1 MIRFDIDDLLK
12 KVDSR
17 YTLVI
22 AAAKRARQVNDY
34 LNSVK
39 RQEIPH
45 VVPPQVELEEAIQ
58 GKPISIALREIL
70 EGKVEYTREAAT

>member
-22 AAAKRARQVNDY
+22 LSAKRARQVNEY
-34 LNSVK
+34 FSSVK

-45 VVPPQVELEEAIQ
+45 VVPPQIELEEAVQ
-58 GKPISIALREIL
+58 GKPISIAMREIL
-70 EGKVEYTREAAT
+70 EGKVTYTREESA